1 MFFEKGF
8 ICHLRK
14 GIYMLRKGLYIYIYV
29 IMTEFDRPE
38 VVSLCD

>member
-14 GIYMLRKGLYIYIYV
+14 GVIYIYMLRKGLYICHH
-29 IMTEFDRPE
+29 DR
-38 VVSLCD
+38 V